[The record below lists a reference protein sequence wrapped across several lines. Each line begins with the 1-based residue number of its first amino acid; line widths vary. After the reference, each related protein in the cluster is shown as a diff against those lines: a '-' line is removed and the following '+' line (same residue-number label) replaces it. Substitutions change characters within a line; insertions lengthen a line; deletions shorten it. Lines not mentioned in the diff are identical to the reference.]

1 MKLSVLALD
10 YDGTTARGDVLDPH
24 VRTAIAAARAR
35 GIVVLLVTGRI
46 LAELERVA
54 GDLHVIDGV
63 VAENGAVI
71 HFPDSGYTSIAAPL
85 LSQPFVAELVRQG
98 IPHRAG
104 RCLIDADAAQAPRLL
119 ETIRALELPLV
130 MQFNR
135 SRVMVLP
142 QGISKATG
150 LHQALDILRRSPRNT
165 LAIGDAENDHE
176 LLRAAEVGVAVEW
189 GSPALQAAADD
200 VVRGSRPADVAAYLQ
215 PLVASGSLPL
225 TSRPRRRLL
234 LGYEQDGRPFSL
246 AVRGRNALIAGD
258 AKSGKS
264 WLSGLFCEQLIL
276 FGYSVCVIDPEGD
289 YRSLEA
295 LPGVTVLG
303 GDDPPPSPRALLT
316 ALRYPDRSVV
326 IDLSRQ
332 RYQDKIPYVRAL
344 LQALT
349 AMRRR
354 TGLPHRV
361 LLDEAHY
368 FLHEPDSVRLLDLT
382 FNGYIIVS
390 YRASQLPAELLAASE
405 VVLVTSESSAVEAES
420 FRQLCRASASAD
432 DKRWSRALSR
442 LGPKQAAALPVT
454 EECGGELRIFTM
466 AQRLT
471 THVRHRDKYADV
483 PVPDPRAF
491 VFGSNGLSGRH
502 ARTLREFVDGLEA
515 SAASHLADYLRRGDF
530 SRWIREVFGDR
541 ALALEV
547 EVQEER
553 HRQRLDADVIPEI
566 AHAIRARYDLADD
579 AEA

>member
-10 YDGTTARGDVLDPH
+10 YDGTTARGDALDPH

-54 GDLHVIDGV
+54 GDLHFVDGV

-85 LSQPFVAELVRQG
+85 LSQPFVSELVRQG

-104 RCLIDADAAQAPRLL
+104 RCLIDTDAAQAPRLL
-119 ETIRALELPLV
+119 EAIRALELPLV

-165 LAIGDAENDHE
+165 LAIGDAENDYE
-176 LLRAAEVGVAVEW
+176 LLRVAEVGVAVEW

-200 VVRGSRPADVAAYLQ
+200 VVRGSRPADVATYLQ

-225 TSRPRRRLL
+225 PARPRRRLW

-390 YRASQLPAELLAASE
+390 YRSSQLPKALLDASE
-405 VVLVTSESSAVEAES
+405 VVIATSESSAVEAES
-420 FRQLCRASASAD
+420 FRQLCRASDSAGST
-432 DKRWSRALSR
+432 RWARALSR

-454 EECGGELRIFTM
+454 EECGGELRVFTM

-471 THVRHRDKYADV
+471 PHVRHRDKYADV

-491 VFGSNGLSGRH
+491 VFGSNGLAGPH

-515 SAASHLADYLRRGDF
+515 TDVSDLGGYLRRGDF

-541 ALALEV
+541 ALASEL

-553 HRQRLDADVIPEI
+553 HRRKLDADVIPEI
-566 AHAIRARYDLADD
+566 AHAIRARYDLAGDV
-579 AEA
+579 EA